1 MQTDK
6 QKTVQDVNVCNKNKI
21 TYKIVFFFFL
31 VGIKCCDHH
40 WFGGVVGN
48 ARIDT
53 CGTIFKK
60 AVQLLAYV
68 KDRTKELSLP
78 LLLIV
83 FLYLFFIKCVF
94 YRNS

>member
-1 MQTDK
+1 M
-6 QKTVQDVNVCNKNKI
+6 
-21 TYKIVFFFFL
+21 
-31 VGIKCCDHH
+31 
-40 WFGGVVGN
+40 GN